1 MTPCN
6 FQSSLL
12 FWTGKCSLII
22 SHLHILFHQGKLA
35 GSGGTVKVYSQ
46 QADKHWRRWSAK
58 PVHLLAARMLACPS
72 QSKSLGVLTVHPV
85 KSFKGWSHSEGRLIH
100 NNKKL
105 FSSQNPFLALPHWA
119 ATCTVLPLNWW
130 RNRGWKQIVTSASAR
145 LSSAASE
152 CQQLKYHL
160 ENKKQRSKELLQN
173 WGKLILCKAPAPG
186 HNTA

>member
-12 FWTGKCSLII
+12 FWTGKCSLIV
-22 SHLHILFHQGKLA
+22 SHLCILFHQGKLA

-100 NNKKL
+100 NNNNKKL
-105 FSSQNPFLALPHWA
+105 FFQPKPIPS
-119 ATCTVLPLNWW
+119 
-130 RNRGWKQIVTSASAR
+130 SASLGSHIRSPATE
-145 LSSAASE
+145 LM
-152 CQQLKYHL
+152 
-160 ENKKQRSKELLQN
+160 KKQRLETNCHVCFSPLTQCCTWVSATEVPF
-173 WGKLILCKAPAPG
+173 GK
-186 HNTA
+186 